1 MSDQARWQDLPGAPA
16 GGTVLCTLA
25 DIADG
30 TVRIVSLR
38 AGGNM
43 AFDAVED
50 GDFSLLLARS
60 GDAVQAWANR
70 CAHFGVPLAK
80 TARHLIYRP
89 HQSLSCNVHYA
100 RYRWSDGVCT
110 WGDCEGE
117 SLVAIPVGVDA
128 DGRVV
133 VGPGT

>member
-1 MSDQARWQDLPGAPA
+1 MSDQRHWQELPGAPA
-16 GGTVLCTLA
+16 GGTVLCAL
-25 DIADG
+25 DEVADG

-38 AGGNM
+38 PEGIV
-43 AFDAVED
+43 FDAVAE

-60 GDAVQAWANR
+60 GTTVHAWANR
-70 CAHFGVPLAK
+70 CAHFGVPLSK

-100 RYRWSDGVCT
+100 RYRWGDGLCI

-128 DGRVV
+128 EGRIAI
-133 VGPGT
+133 G